1 MVVDGDEDDGGW
13 VEIVCDG
20 GLLHVN
26 VGCPIVYSRVWESLG
41 LREWLKGHLGP

>member
-26 VGCPIVYSRVWESLG
+26 VGCPVSLCI
-41 LREWLKGHLGP
+41 LGSGNL